1 VKEGD
6 EKRGRNKPQEKGER
20 TFELAGVESLIS
32 RLS

>member
-1 VKEGD
+1 VKED
-6 EKRGRNKPQEKGER
+6 NEKRGRNKPQEKVGR